1 LRFATLLFLGATMS
15 VVLALTVPNAF
26 VDPAQFLTDVMA
38 SPKRDTFC
46 CAAQNALN
54 PPAHLVADYRDN

>member
-1 LRFATLLFLGATMS
+1 MS
-15 VVLALTVPNAF
+15 GVLALTVPNAF